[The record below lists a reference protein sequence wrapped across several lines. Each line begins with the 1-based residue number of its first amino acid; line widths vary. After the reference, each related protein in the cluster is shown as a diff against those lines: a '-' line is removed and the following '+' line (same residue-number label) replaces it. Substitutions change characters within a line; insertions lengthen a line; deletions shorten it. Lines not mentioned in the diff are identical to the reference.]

1 MNKKK
6 ATQRRKQAVK
16 RTKQGI
22 KKELKKHKQNKGT
35 KLMSTKLGEPQ
46 SDFQNCWSQKRQK
59 AKRSF
64 LHDFSFQLKNLL
76 LQNNFTLYS
85 GPYIQL
91 LDTCRHFSIHY
102 RVNLGLVIPNK

>member
-35 KLMSTKLGEPQ
+35 KLMSTKLGEPK
-46 SDFQNCWSQKRQK
+46 SDFQNCWSQKK
-59 AKRSF
+59 AKSKKKKKKVKRSF
-64 LHDFSFQLKNLL
+64 LHDFSFQLKKP
-76 LQNNFTLYS
+76 FVT
-85 GPYIQL
+85 
-91 LDTCRHFSIHY
+91 
-102 RVNLGLVIPNK
+102 K